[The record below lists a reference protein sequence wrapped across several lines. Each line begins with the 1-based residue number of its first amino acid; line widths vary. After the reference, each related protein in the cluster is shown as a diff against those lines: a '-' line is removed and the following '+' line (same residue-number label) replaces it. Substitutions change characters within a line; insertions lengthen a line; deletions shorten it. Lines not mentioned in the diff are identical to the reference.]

1 MHVGAVICHLQIH
14 HSGSIKDKRR
24 VVKSIVARLRQ
35 RFGASAAEVGNDG
48 RLGHAQVGFSFVN
61 SDLQTLR
68 SAIDRAIEFVET
80 ADPASELVRCETDI
94 WTFDDAG

>member
-1 MHVGAVICHLQIH
+1 MHIGAVICHLQIH
-14 HSGSIKDKRR
+14 HAGSIKDKRR

-35 RFGASAAEVGNDG
+35 RFGATAADIGKSRRPG
-48 RLGHAQVGFSFVN
+48 QAQIGFSFVS
-61 SDLQTLR
+61 SDLKTLR

-94 WTFDDAG
+94 WTFDSDD